1 MVFIDLASERLSW
14 SGVVELPGARD
25 RRVFLDILF
34 GDQSFAEKNFDGY
47 SLSANITNT
56 QICLHCSSKKIV
68 WDIELEEYNPEIM
81 FFQPWQ

>member
-34 GDQSFAEKNFDGY
+34 GEQFAAVEYFDFHF
-47 SLSANITNT
+47 LSIDSCDAQMN
-56 QICLHCSSKKIV
+56 LHCSSKKIV
-68 WDIELEEYNPEIM
+68 WDIELKEYNPEIM